1 VTLDLWPI
9 VLPVIVSVIL
19 SLAAAAI
26 VSRSAASPAQAA
38 YISALQGRLLV
49 VEAARD
55 DAELRIPKLEA
66 RIGALEE
73 RVHDLQSAITEKDRE
88 LAGLYRR
95 LDADERRL
103 LHG

>member
-1 VTLDLWPI
+1 MTDLWGLIVPI
-9 VLPVIVSVIL
+9 IVSVTL
-19 SLAAAAI
+19 SLAAAAVI
-26 VSRSAASPAQAA
+26 SRSAASPAQAA

-73 RVHDLQSAITEKDRE
+73 RVHELQSAITEKDRE

-103 LHG
+103 PRG